1 MPHVTCSECDQLRT
15 WGARTTERQLWDEA
29 LSWVPPRSGRAATI
43 RGQLGTLAQSRGD
56 YATAEQRYQAALAIS
71 EELGNRAGI
80 AVTYH
85 QLGMLAQD
93 RGDYDTAEQRY
104 QASLTIDEELGNRAG
119 AATTL
124 SQLGILRTDQ
134 GRAADAVGYQVQS
147 LAIGTELDLAD
158 AAGRDLRMLRKQRT
172 ALGDDQFQHILQTL
186 LDTDS
191 TVAIMQLTET
201 D

>member
-1 MPHVTCSECDQLRT
+1 
-15 WGARTTERQLWDEA
+15 
-29 LSWVPPRSGRAATI
+29 
-43 RGQLGTLAQSRGD
+43 
-56 YATAEQRYQAALAIS
+56 
-71 EELGNRAGI
+71 
-80 AVTYH
+80 
-85 QLGMLAQD
+85 MLAQY

-104 QASLTIDEELGNRAG
+104 QAALTITEELGDRAG

-147 LAIGTELDLAD
+147 LAIRAELGLAD
-158 AAGRDLRMLRKQRT
+158 AAGRDLRRLREQRT
-172 ALGDDQFQHILQTL
+172 ALGDEQFQHILQTL

-191 TVAIMQLTET
+191 TATVMQLTET